1 MVPILS
7 IAQHSLIC
15 TVKQVKITGTPV
27 FKIEWEWKPE

>member
-15 TVKQVKITGTPV
+15 TVKQVKTTGTPV